1 MKRVRTVLFWGHLVS
16 GVSAGLVIL
25 VMAATGVLLAFEKQ
39 LVAFADR
46 GFRSAPPSPG
56 APPLAPEAALAALLA
71 SRPDAVP
78 TSITLRRGPDAPF
91 AVGLPEGRVVYLD
104 AYDGHV
110 LGDGSRAV
118 RDFLG
123 GVEDV
128 HRSLAFEGPARSRAR
143 LLTGVAN
150 LLFLFIVLSG
160 LFLWLPRVWTAAS
173 VRAVAWFRPNLS
185 GRARD
190 FNWHNTI
197 GLWAWL
203 PLVVIVAS
211 AVPLSFT
218 WGGDLVYR
226 LAGETPPKRPPQ
238 GPGGRGPAKPGGP
251 AAWRGLDGA
260 IAAARS
266 RDGWR
271 TLSIRIPASSD
282 APLVVSVDSG
292 TGGQPQ
298 KRGQLTVD
306 RESGAVMKW
315 EPFQAGTPGRRA
327 RAWLRFLHTGEAL
340 GLGGQIVAAIASA
353 GVTVLVWTGLALA
366 FRRFFRK
373 APATAAVSLAA
384 E

>member
-1 MKRVRTVLFWGHLVS
+1 MKPLRTVLFWGHLAA
-16 GVSAGLVIL
+16 GVSAGLLIL

-39 LVAFADR
+39 LIVFADR

-56 APPLAPEAALAALLA
+56 APPLAPEATLAALQA
-71 SRPDAVP
+71 ARPDAAP
-78 TSITLRRGPDAPF
+78 TSITVRRGPDAPV
-91 AVGLPEGRVVYLD
+91 AVGLAGGRVVYLD

-123 GVEDV
+123 GVEEV
-128 HRSLAFEGPARSRAR
+128 HRWLAFEGPSRPRAR

-160 LFLWLPRVWTAAS
+160 PLLWLPRTFSAAAL
-173 VRAVAWFRPNLS
+173 RAVAWFRSGLS

-190 FNWHNTI
+190 FNWHNTVGI
-197 GLWAWL
+197 WAWI
-203 PLVVIVAS
+203 PLVVIVTS
-211 AVPLSFT
+211 AVPLSFS

-226 LAGETPPKRPPQ
+226 LAGEEPPKRPPQ
-238 GPGGRGPAKPGGP
+238 GPGTRGRAKPDP
-251 AAWRGLDGA
+251 AAWSGLDAA
-260 IAAARS
+260 ITAARS

-271 TLSIRIPASSD
+271 TLSVRFPATAE
-282 APLVVSVDSG
+282 APLVVNVDSG

-306 RESGAVMKW
+306 RATGEVRKW

-340 GLGGQIVAAIASA
+340 GIGGQLVAAIASA